1 MNKHTPILIVGA
13 GPAGLATAGRL
24 KKAGIDFEIIEK
36 SKHVG
41 NAWREHY
48 DRLCLHTVK
57 ELSSLPLLDF
67 PEDYPQY
74 VHKDQLVDY
83 FDQYQEHF
91 GIKPHFNEAAT
102 GIRKEGDQWQ
112 VETSKGNIFTTD
124 HLVIA
129 TGVNHSPNRPKFT
142 GEEQY
147 QGEISHSKTYK
158 SPEPFIGKDV
168 LVVGMGNTGAEV
180 ALDLAEGGAASTTI
194 AVRGAVNIVPRDLRG
209 RSTQVTALQLAK
221 LPNWLGDWIGVQ
233 VRRLTMGDLPKYGL
247 PYPKMPPA
255 RQLRTTGKTPVVDLG
270 TANLIRSGK
279 IKIINE
285 GVKQFNTSGV
295 EFESGQKGDYDCVI
309 LCTGYK
315 ANLMQLIEG
324 SNEMVDHQN
333 WPKFVVGEGKH
344 EGIYFIGYDNY
355 TPGGILGVINRDS
368 AIIANHI
375 AASVEEP
382 YSV

>member
-1 MNKHTPILIVGA
+1 MSIETPILIVGA

-24 KKAGIDFEIIEK
+24 RKAGLDFEIIEQ
-36 SKHVG
+36 SSHVG

-74 VHKDQLVDY
+74 VHKDQLVNY
-83 FDQYQEHF
+83 FDQYQQHF
-91 GIKPHFNEAAT
+91 DIQPHFNEAAT
-102 GIRKEGDQWQ
+102 AIRKDSEQWQ
-112 VETSKGNIFTTD
+112 VQTSKGNTFTTD

-129 TGVNHSPNRPKFT
+129 TGVNHSPNRPTFT
-142 GEEQY
+142 GEEQFK
-147 QGEISHSKTYK
+147 GAITHSKTYK
-158 SPEPFIGKDV
+158 NPAPFVGKHV
-168 LVVGMGNTGAEV
+168 LVIGMGNTGAEV

-209 RSTQVTALQLAK
+209 RSTQVTALQLSK

-233 VRRLTMGDLPKYGL
+233 VRRITMGDLPKYGL

-270 TANLIRSGK
+270 TANLIRSGQ

-285 GVKQFNTSGV
+285 GVKQFHESEV
-295 EFESGQKGDYDCVI
+295 EFESGQRHAYDSVI

-315 ANLMQLIEG
+315 ASLMQLIEG
-324 SNEMVDHQN
+324 SEAMVDHQN
-333 WPKFVVGEGKH
+333 WPKFVVGEDQH

-368 AIIANHI
+368 AIIADYI
-375 AASVEEP
+375 ATKLPVEA
-382 YSV
+382 